1 MRRPRL
7 TYANVASTLALTV
20 ALGTSSA
27 YAAGLVTS
35 RDIKNDTIRSV
46 DIANRT
52 IKQKDVAPGTLG
64 SQSVKDRSIKK
75 RDLADAVVS
84 DVERVRGTDSSGSGT
99 WARATAA
106 CPAGKDLI
114 GATAHVGRGG
124 HPFVALHAIEQFT
137 ANPDRRAV
145 ALADA
150 HEHVATDVD
159 WNLTVVGVCAF
170 VGAPVSGP
178 AHDTIP

>member
-1 MRRPRL
+1 
-7 TYANVASTLALTV
+7 
-20 ALGTSSA
+20 A

-75 RDLADAVVS
+75 RDLADAVVTDMELARDLADAVVS
-84 DVERVRGTDSSGSGT
+84 GVERVRDLASVGAGTR
-99 WARATAA
+99 ARAAA
-106 CPAGKDLI
+106 TCPAGKDLI

-124 HPFVALHAIEQFT
+124 HDFVALNAIEQFA

-145 ALADA
+145 AQADA
-150 HEHVATDVD
+150 HEHVATTVD
-159 WNLTVVGVCAF
+159 WSLTVVGVCAF

-178 AHDTIP
+178 AHDTLP